1 MSMRKTALA
10 AAASAAL
17 LCACVT
23 PQESRVGGYGLG
35 KPATQQEIAG
45 WNIDVRADG
54 AGLPPGSGS
63 VAQGKQI
70 YEARCAACHGANGEK
85 GPAPRL
91 VGGKGSLA
99 TATPVMTVGSYW
111 PYAST
116 LYDYINRAMPF
127 DRPQSLTADEVYAV
141 TAYTLHLNGIV
152 GTEAVLDKV
161 SLPKV
166 KMPNAAGFVFRR
178 TRAERIP

>member
-1 MSMRKTALA
+1 MSMHKTALV

-23 PQESRVGGYGLG
+23 QQTGRVGGYGLG

-54 AGLPPGSGS
+54 AGLPLGSGS

-70 YEARCAACHGANGEK
+70 YEARCAACHGATGEK

-99 TATPVMTVGSYW
+99 SATPVMTVGSFW
-111 PYAST
+111 PYAPT
-116 LYDYINRAMPF
+116 LYDYIYRAMPF
-127 DRPQSLTADEVYAV
+127 DRPQSLTSDEVYAV

-166 KMPNAAGFVFRR
+166 KMPNAAGFVSAYGR
-178 TRAERIP
+178 

>member
-10 AAASAAL
+10 AAASGL
-17 LCACVT
+17 LFCSCVT
-23 PQESRVGGYGLG
+23 QQESRVGGYGLG
-35 KPATQQEIAG
+35 KPATQQEMAG

-54 AGLPPGSGS
+54 TGLPSGSGS
-63 VAQGKQI
+63 VTQGKVV

-91 VGGKGSLA
+91 VGGKGTLA
-99 TATPVMTVGSYW
+99 SPTPIMTVGSFW
-111 PYAST
+111 PYAPT
-116 LYDYINRAMPF
+116 LYDYINRSMPF
-127 DRPQSLTADEVYAV
+127 DRPQSLTPDEVYAV

-152 GTEAVLDKV
+152 GAEVVLDKA

-166 KMPNAAGFVFRR
+166 KMPNAAGFVS
-178 TRAERIP
+178 AYPH